1 MIRAV
6 VTLPR
11 AAVLTAN
18 QRLHWRKR
26 AAMTAVI
33 RQRFAI
39 AARQGQRIDGPVRI
53 TALLGFPD
61 PGRRRDPNNWAP
73 TTKAAVDGL
82 VDGGLLAD
90 DSHQHV
96 IGPDH
101 RLDPEPCPTGH
112 VRITLDL
119 EDA

>member
-1 MIRAV
+1 MIRV
-6 VTLPR
+6 IVTLPR

-18 QRLHWRKR
+18 QRMHWRRK

-39 AARQGQRIDGPVRI
+39 AARQGQRIDGRVHC
-53 TALLGFPD
+53 TAWLGFPD
-61 PGRRRDPNNWAP
+61 PSRRRDPNNWSP

-82 VDGGLLAD
+82 VDGRLLAD

-101 RLDPEPCPTGH
+101 RLDPEPCPVGH